1 MVGDFFLSLYGE
13 RVFFLILNGSIF
25 WKKNGWGFFLYPYM
39 CGGISLFTKFF
50 ISLYVWGA
58 FFLILNGS
66 IFWKKIGGKIYA
78 QACSPPKRAFIRCE
92 KLHTGVLIRAL
103 FIHIASLL
111 YILRTL
117 YKGLNKGLILL
128 SPLYTY

>member
-1 MVGDFFLSLYGE
+1 MMGAFFS
-13 RVFFLILNGSIF
+13 ILNGSIF
-25 WKKNGWGFFLYPYM
+25 WKKN
-39 CGGISLFTKFF
+39 
-50 ISLYVWGA
+50 
-58 FFLILNGS
+58 
-66 IFWKKIGGKIYA
+66 GGKIYA

-103 FIHIASLL
+103 FIHIAPLL